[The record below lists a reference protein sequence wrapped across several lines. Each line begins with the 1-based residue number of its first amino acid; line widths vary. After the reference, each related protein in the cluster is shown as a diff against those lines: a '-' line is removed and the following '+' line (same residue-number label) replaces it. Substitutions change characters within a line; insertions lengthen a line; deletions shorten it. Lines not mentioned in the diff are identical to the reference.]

1 MKIKKGDKVLIIAGK
16 DLSKTGKVLKVLP
29 KVNKAL
35 VEEVNL
41 VKKHQRSRRQG
52 QKGQIINLPKPI
64 DVSNVKIIC
73 TKCGKAT
80 RIGYERRQLE
90 KNKTQS
96 IRICK
101 KCKAEI

>member
-16 DLSKTGKVLKVLP
+16 DLAKTGKVLKVLP
-29 KVNKAL
+29 KVNKVL

-41 VKKHQRSRRQG
+41 VKKHQRSKRQG
-52 QKGQIINLPKPI
+52 QKGQIIHLPKPI
-64 DVSNVKIIC
+64 DASNVKIMC
-73 TKCGKAT
+73 TKCGKAA
-80 RIGYERRQLE
+80 RIGYERRQTE

-96 IRICK
+96 VRICK

>member
-16 DLSKTGKVLKVLP
+16 DRNKTGKVLKAIP
-29 KVNKAL
+29 GKGKVV
-35 VEEVNL
+35 VENVNMA
-41 VKKHQRSRRQG
+41 KKHQRSRRQG
-52 QKGQIINLPKPI
+52 QKGQIINLSQPL

-80 RIGYERRQLE
+80 RIGREVLE
-90 KNKTQS
+90 KNNKRVS
-96 IRICK
+96 LRICK